1 MNGGQYTIG
10 LALSRSLCRLG
21 ESLRPSASAWAGSR
35 VGSSLHE
42 RILTPAP
49 PGGPARVQIK
59 SSSFVFR
66 VCSRA
71 VPSGPP
77 PLLSRRVGH
86 MSDHMHVYMT
96 LMMVGDVVGG
106 QISDGVGLGLS
117 SESGSGVATV
127 LVVVSGSESE
137 TASGSM

>member
-10 LALSRSLCRLG
+10 LALSRNLCRLG

-42 RILTPAP
+42 RILTPP
-49 PGGPARVQIK
+49 PLAGLHVCRLNLRP
-59 SSSFVFR
+59 SSFVS
-66 VCSRA
+66 VVVLS
-71 VPSGPP
+71 PLDPP

>member
-1 MNGGQYTIG
+1 
-10 LALSRSLCRLG
+10 
-21 ESLRPSASAWAGSR
+21 
-35 VGSSLHE
+35 
-42 RILTPAP
+42 
-49 PGGPARVQIK
+49 
-59 SSSFVFR
+59 
-66 VCSRA
+66 
-71 VPSGPP
+71 
-77 PLLSRRVGH
+77 

-106 QISDGVGLGLS
+106 QISDGVRLGLG